1 MPFPTSLHA
10 QPHAHALS
18 PALPTTYSQHNQS
31 RHDCARAGGDA
42 ERARYPFW
50 MIFKQVLWSQ
60 SLLFASSIGGVVLFS
75 NFIRVRTRVAHP
87 QPLLGTHPAP
97 LAAWPAPLA

>member
-1 MPFPTSLHA
+1 
-10 QPHAHALS
+10 
-18 PALPTTYSQHNQS
+18 
-31 RHDCARAGGDA
+31 
-42 ERARYPFW
+42 